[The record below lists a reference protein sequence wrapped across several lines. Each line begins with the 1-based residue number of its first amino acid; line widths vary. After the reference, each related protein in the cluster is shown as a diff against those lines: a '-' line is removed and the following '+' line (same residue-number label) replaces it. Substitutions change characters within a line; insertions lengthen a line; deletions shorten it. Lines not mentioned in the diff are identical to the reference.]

1 MTAKILE
8 LTAHLDTNLIH
19 QQTPSQR
26 VLHLHL
32 RAPQTQ
38 ARQQR
43 SPLNLA
49 LVIDRSG
56 SMSGE
61 KLAYVRQAALH
72 VIDLLDDRDRAALV
86 AYDDQVNLLSPSLP
100 ASPANKT
107 LLRNLVQ
114 EIRSGGMT
122 NLSGGWMEGCQ
133 QIAAQLNGGESISR
147 ALLLT
152 DGLANVGITDDEEL
166 QYHARQLHQ
175 RGVATSTFG
184 VGQGFNEHLLEGMAN
199 QGGGQFYFIEHSR
212 DIPTIFAR
220 EMSELTAITAR
231 GLTLTISL
239 PLHTSAEVLG
249 GWQHQQQGGTLTLHL
264 GDLAAGAERDIFIT
278 LLTPPQADGA
288 AQLEVSVRAEALGED
303 QAALSSSQQLQ
314 LQLQYSPAEQV
325 QAAALD
331 ETVMKGYARVAVA
344 DRATQALRMEREGRR
359 DEASASLEMAVQAA
373 APFFEEKDLQEYREL
388 SERMKGG
395 LNELDRKLNH
405 YSNYRRKQSRGE

>member
-72 VIDLLDDRDRAALV
+72 VIDLLDNRDRAALV

-133 QIAAQLNGGESISR
+133 QIAAHLNGGQSISR

-199 QGGGQFYFIEHSR
+199 QGGGQFYFIEHPR

-249 GWQHQQQGGTLTLHL
+249 GWQHDQQAGTLTLHL

-278 LLTPPQADGA
+278 LLTPPQAAGA
-288 AQLEVSVRAEALGED
+288 AQLEVSVRAEAQGED
-303 QAALSSSQQLQ
+303 QAALSSSQQ

-359 DEASASLEMAVQAA
+359 DEASASLDMALQAA
-373 APFFEEKDLQEYREL
+373 APYFEEQDIAEYRSL
-388 SERMKGG
+388 SHKMKGG
-395 LNELDRKLNH
+395 LDEAERKLNH